1 MEKIYREWPS
11 NGKSDLTINE
21 YMEEQSK
28 IRQIAQDKMQTNVAK
43 TKYDNSSRINRH
55 FNIGE
60 KVLVK
65 KDVYTKD
72 EGEIIEKRHDRSYT
86 IKMRNGK
93 IMTRNV
99 EWLREYK

>member
-1 MEKIYREWPS
+1 
-11 NGKSDLTINE
+11 
-21 YMEEQSK
+21 
-28 IRQIAQDKMQTNVAK
+28 MQTNVAK

-65 KDVYTKD
+65 KDVYAKNED
-72 EGEIIEKRHDRSYT
+72 RYEGPGEIIEKRHDRIYT

-99 EWLREYK
+99 EWLSKYK